1 MTFRDKVY
9 EIVSKIPRGS
19 VMTYKEVAIA
29 AGNPKAARAVGYF
42 MKTNP
47 YAPRVPC
54 HRVIRSDGK
63 TGGYSGKGGPK
74 GKFKLLLSEGW
85 IPFQQDS
92 RQK

>member
-9 EIVSKIPRGS
+9 KVVEKIPKGS
-19 VMTYKEVAIA
+19 VMTYKEVATA

-47 YAPRVPC
+47 FAPHVPC

-63 TGGYSGKGGPK
+63 IGGYSGVGGIE
-74 GKFKLLLSEGW
+74 GKRKMLEDEGTKLT
-85 IPFQQDS
+85 
-92 RQK
+92 